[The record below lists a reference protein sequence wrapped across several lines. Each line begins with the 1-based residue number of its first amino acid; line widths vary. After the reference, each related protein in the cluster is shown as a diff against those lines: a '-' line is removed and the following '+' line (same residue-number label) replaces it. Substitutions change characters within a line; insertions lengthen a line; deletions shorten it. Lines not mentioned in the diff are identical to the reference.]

1 MGKQNLEETIL
12 FHLSNQNISTIES
25 TTTNVTSG
33 NLTFVFVV
41 PENDDFH
48 SHSSIRLLKSKNDE
62 VSDNVLRLN
71 I

>member
-12 FHLSNQNISTIES
+12 FHLPNENFSTIE
-25 TTTNVTSG
+25 TTSTNVSSG

-48 SHSSIRLLKSKNDE
+48 NHSSVQLLKGKSNM
-62 VSDNVLRLN
+62 VSDDFHN
-71 I
+71 

>member
-12 FHLSNQNISTIES
+12 FHLPNENISTIEA

-48 SHSSIRLLKSKNDE
+48 SHSSAQLLMGKSDM
-62 VSDNVLRLN
+62 VSDNVS
-71 I
+71 